1 MVPVKIDSMSAFTA
15 LTQDL
20 HVEGPLLLKLNR
32 GFAPAAKV
40 CFPPLVPNAA
50 LLFEVG
56 SGLKTVIRC
65 ESYQG
70 PICGVQRF

>member
-40 CFPPLVPNAA
+40 CFPPLSTESAYGPKLPLKKKTDAA
-50 LLFEVG
+50 
-56 SGLKTVIRC
+56 SQPAIADIDTAP
-65 ESYQG
+65 Q
-70 PICGVQRF
+70 